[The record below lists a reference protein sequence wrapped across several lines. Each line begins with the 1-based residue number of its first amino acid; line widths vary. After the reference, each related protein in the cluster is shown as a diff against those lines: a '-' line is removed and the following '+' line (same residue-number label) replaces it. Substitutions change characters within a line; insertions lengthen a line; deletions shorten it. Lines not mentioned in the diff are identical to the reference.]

1 MYPLDLIS
9 SNKDFEVNNRT
20 NSLKNCLD
28 IQNIPTFSRNELVL
42 SEENENHFNYYSSF
56 NDHALNDS
64 WKINMENTNDRI
76 EGIST
81 IDNSCDKFIIH
92 ELSSKIYSIN
102 NKKSNLEIINNQNIS
117 KRKED
122 NIKSPKKK
130 IKIFEVIY
138 SNHHR
143 VFDHYKYDDYSSLLI
158 DEISNEANK
167 KSKKIKVKKIKFL
180 SSLQKYRKK
189 KKKNIVRRK
198 QNSDNIRK
206 KIKARFLKTLKEVI
220 NQKLKKAG
228 SKMFFSFFPQSFV
241 CILTKKTNR
250 IIFDMA
256 LKDIYLTNFNY
267 EESGRNAIQNVK
279 KYKHNLSVLKYLEN
293 DTNIS
298 EKSYFNIIKNMKLSE
313 IYKDYFTST
322 QFCKVIS
329 TLKQE
334 KENEKYIKA
343 YIIKAKNFIKFFNS

>member
-20 NSLKNCLD
+20 NSLKNFLD
-28 IQNIPTFSRNELVL
+28 IPNIPTFSRNESVL
-42 SEENENHFNYYSSF
+42 SEENENHFNYLSSF

-64 WKINMENTNDRI
+64 WKINMENTNDRF

-81 IDNSCDKFIIH
+81 IDNSCDKYIIH
-92 ELSSKIYSIN
+92 ELSSKINSI
-102 NKKSNLEIINNQNIS
+102 NKKSNLEIITNQNNS

-122 NIKSPKKK
+122 NINSPKKK

-143 VFDHYKYDDYSSLLI
+143 VFDHYTYDDYSSLLI
-158 DEISNEANK
+158 EEVSNGANK
-167 KSKKIKVKKIKFL
+167 KSKKIKVRKIKFL

-206 KIKARFLKTLKEVI
+206 KIKARFLKTLKEEI
-220 NQKLKKAG
+220 NKKLKKAG

-241 CILTKKTNR
+241 CILTKKINR
-250 IIFDMA
+250 EIFNMA

-267 EESGRNAIQNVK
+267 EESGRNAKQNIK

-298 EKSYFNIIKNMKLSE
+298 EKSYFNIIKNMKLSD
-313 IYKDYFTST
+313 IYKDYFSST

-334 KENEKYIKA
+334 KESEKYIKA

>member
-9 SNKDFEVNNRT
+9 INKDFEVHNRT
-20 NSLKNCLD
+20 NSFKNCLD
-28 IQNIPTFSRNELVL
+28 IPNMPTFSRNELVPG
-42 SEENENHFNYYSSF
+42 EENENHFNYYSSF
-56 NDHALNDS
+56 NEHTLNDS
-64 WKINMENTNDRI
+64 WKINMENTSDRF

-81 IDNSCDKFIIH
+81 IDNSCDKIIIH
-92 ELSSKIYSIN
+92 ELSRIINSI
-102 NKKSNLEIINNQNIS
+102 NKKSNFESTNNQSNS

-122 NIKSPKKK
+122 NNNSPKKK

-143 VFDHYKYDDYSSLLI
+143 VFDHYKHDDYSSLLI
-158 DEISNEANK
+158 EEVSNEMNK

-189 KKKNIVRRK
+189 KKKNIIRRK

-220 NQKLKKAG
+220 NQKLKEAG
-228 SKMFFSFFPQSFV
+228 SKIFFSFFPQSFV
-241 CILTKKTNR
+241 CTLTKKTNR
-250 IIFDMA
+250 IIFNMA

-267 EESGRNAIQNVK
+267 EESGRNAKQNIK

-298 EKSYFNIIKNMKLSE
+298 EKSYFNIIKNMKLSD
-313 IYKDYFTST
+313 IYKDYLSST

-334 KENEKYIKA
+334 KESEKYIKA